1 MASNVIYQGD
11 VGRLRA
17 QPRSRTL
24 VWLRRIDWILLAAT
38 AGIVIL
44 GLNVLAAGTRSD
56 VPGNPSYWLTRQEIF
71 FVLGAGAMVAATLVR
86 PTVYRR
92 FQWPLA
98 LGTLGLI
105 GVVLAV
111 GPLTRGS
118 HRWITVGPFQL
129 QPSEL
134 GKLVLVLGLAAFL
147 ADRRDMIGEW
157 RTTVLAL
164 VYAGIAALLV
174 FQEPDLGTA
183 LVYGATALGI
193 MWIAG
198 TKVIHFAVVFAALA
212 SAVVLIFGVLP
223 AAGVNIVK
231 PYQTARLTAF
241 LHPDQKITK
250 AGYNQFQSRVAVGSG
265 GIAGRGPA
273 QATQANDNFL
283 PEHRTDFIFAVL
295 GEQRGFIGAALLLGL
310 YLIILWRAIRAVT
323 LASTFYE
330 STVAGGIAV
339 TFLFSVFVNVGM
351 TIGIAPV
358 TGIPLPLMSYGGSS
372 IIVAMASIG
381 VLQAIQLRGRL
392 PREATFSGGSDR
404 RRSTAP

>member
-1 MASNVIYQGD
+1 MSSVIYQGD

-17 QPRSRTL
+17 QPRSRAL
-24 VWLRRIDWILLAAT
+24 VWLRRVDWILLAAT
-38 AGIVIL
+38 AGIVAL
-44 GLNVLAAGTRSD
+44 GLNVLAAGTRND
-56 VPGNPSYWLTRQEIF
+56 VQGNPAYWVTRQEIF
-71 FVLGAGAMVAATLVR
+71 FVLGGIALVAGTLV
-86 PTVYRR
+86 PPSLYRR

-118 HRWITVGPFQL
+118 HRWITIGPFQL

-147 ADRRDMIGEW
+147 ADRRDRIGEW
-157 RTTVLAL
+157 STTVLAL
-164 VYAGIAALLV
+164 VYAGAGALLV

-193 MWIAG
+193 LWIAG
-198 TKVIHFAVVFAALA
+198 TRVTHFAVVFAVLA
-212 SAVVLIFGVLP
+212 TAIALIFAVLP
-223 AAGVNIVK
+223 AVGVNVVK

-273 QATQANDNFL
+273 QATQTNDNFL

-330 STVAGGIAV
+330 SIVAGGIAV

-392 PREATFSGGSDR
+392 PRDVGLVGGNAGR
-404 RRSTAP
+404 RTAAP